1 MSFQMSSLEMKAA
14 QNRSKVDAI
23 RKKTPKTL
31 KDMALQEEER
41 YQEFKSKRTKG
52 AKKPKLNET
61 LLSERLLPDDFGI
74 LPPRSYSSM
83 DKEEKPEPTS
93 EKKVLQ
99 TPPSKL
105 GSLPSLYQCSVLLK
119 ERVHLIRYDSNLYCY
134 NGKCYDILDSN
145 DVISLYRDKVDTK
158 LGNERSLST
167 ISQLHKFL
175 CSDSSMVVEGYK
187 RNKKIAVLQNG
198 IYDVMG
204 EELLPHSH
212 EEVVF
217 SYINANYDEH
227 GKCPYFDRFL
237 YDVTE
242 GNEILYKRLWM
253 FLGYTF
259 MQTNEAKAFF
269 VMGEAPD
276 SGKSLLGNFIE
287 SVYPKKYVSNIALMD
302 FNRNFAMAP
311 LAGSAVNISL
321 DLPSSRLNSGAVSRI
336 KMLTGGDT
344 LNIQK
349 KFVNDFR
356 YENQAKL
363 IFASNFPISLIE
375 PDNAFWNRLVYLP
388 FDRSVPKARQDRGLA
403 ERFQR
408 ERDAI
413 ISKALH
419 YAKQLVLSDF
429 CFPTT
434 PYIERKMQEW
444 QGKACATIENF
455 ISECCI
461 CNETLRGE
469 LVDTLYRAY
478 SNYCDDTGYAA
489 KNRYIFKR
497 FLEEQMGLI
506 HFKMRDGGENP
517 QSAFK
522 GISIRDSIRK

>member
-1 MSFQMSSLEMKAA
+1 MSYQMGGLEMKAA
-14 QNRSKVDAI
+14 LNRSKVDAI
-23 RKKTPKTL
+23 RNKTPKTL
-31 KDMALQEEER
+31 KDKALQEKER
-41 YQEFKSKRTKG
+41 YQEFRSNKQ
-52 AKKPKLNET
+52 KKPKPNE
-61 LLSERLLPDDFGI
+61 SPPPEKLLPDDFGI
-74 LPPRSYSSM
+74 LPSRSHLSM
-83 DKEEKPEPTS
+83 NKVAEPESPG

-134 NGKCYDILDSN
+134 NSKCYDILDSN

-167 ISQLHKFL
+167 ISQLYKFL
-175 CSDSSMVVEGYK
+175 CSDSSMVIEGYK
-187 RNKKIAVLQNG
+187 RNKRVAVLQNG

-227 GKCPYFDRFL
+227 EKCPYFDRFL
-237 YDVTE
+237 HDVTE

-311 LAGSAVNISL
+311 IAGSAVNISL
-321 DLPSSRLNSGAVSRI
+321 DLPSTRLNSGAVSRI

-349 KFVNDFR
+349 KFVNDFK

-363 IFASNFPISLIE
+363 IFASNFPIALIE

-388 FDRSVPKARQDRGLA
+388 FDRSVPKAKQDRGLA
-403 ERFQR
+403 EKFQK
-408 ERDAI
+408 EKNAI
-413 ISKALH
+413 VSKALH
-419 YAKQLVLSDF
+419 YAKQLILSDF

-434 PYIERKMQEW
+434 PYIERKMSEW
-444 QGKACATIENF
+444 QGKTCATIENF

-461 CNETLRGE
+461 CNETFRGE
-469 LVDTLYRAY
+469 FADNLYQAY
-478 SNYCDDTGYAA
+478 SDYCDDTGYAA
-489 KNRYIFKR
+489 KNYYIFKH

-506 HFKMRDGGENP
+506 HYKMHLTGENP
-517 QSAFK
+517 RSAFR
-522 GISIRDSIRK
+522 GIKIIRK